1 MLIHFVSVVTKKDSV
16 PNTLFC
22 PLERWKKSIDNKVLL
37 DLYKTLTLL
46 TVNFSLQSY
55 MLLGSQ
61 RTKINT
67 SFSTWKELLQQG
79 PQGSFLGP
87 LLLKI
92 YLNSLFFFLNCNAC
106 KFAED
111 TTSFVFNKNLDLVLV
126 KLECNSDI
134 AIQFFL

>member
-22 PLERWKKSIDNKVLL
+22 PLERWKKSI
-37 DLYKTLTLL
+37 KTLTLL

-67 SFSTWKELLQQG
+67 SFSTWKDLLQQG

-87 LLLKI
+87 LLFKI
-92 YLNSLFFFLNCNAC
+92 YLNSLFFFFL
-106 KFAED
+106 FL
-111 TTSFVFNKNLDLVLV
+111 FIYFFYNKP
-126 KLECNSDI
+126 
-134 AIQFFL
+134 FYM

>member
-22 PLERWKKSIDNKVLL
+22 PLERWKKSI
-37 DLYKTLTLL
+37 KTLTLL

-67 SFSTWKELLQQG
+67 SFSTWKDLLQQG

-87 LLLKI
+87 LLFKI

-111 TTSFVFNKNLDLVLV
+111 TTSFVFNKNQDLVLV